1 MEPLYSRQYLDSLDR
16 IALFQL
22 CKRHNIAPNGAN
34 TKLRKILRQVNA
46 SPFRH
51 NAAKRT
57 SPVRKYRKTFSLS
70 SALPSEHGARA
81 TSVVVEQR
89 LYNIINSL
97 DNSVSTFKVIT
108 LQHPVSR
115 PRNAATSRAERRAQ
129 TSPASVAK
137 RPKLHIM
144 DHWENGVSS
153 SRSARCQNWCDLM
166 DAATKLQA
174 GRVQA
179 QRAGRDDAP
188 LLLVADT
195 PSTAI
200 PEPPVLVPS
209 QAAPLRVLELPEDP
223 RPRVFKTYN
232 IPVLRTSSSLAM
244 TARELL
250 AQDLDEDD
258 ASSSAGPRAGSSRAS
273 GPQVNSRRS
282 KLSKVDRE
290 LLERTLSRPVSFFA
304 FRYAYDDP

>member
-1 MEPLYSRQYLDSLDR
+1 MEPLYSRKYLDSLDR

-22 CKRHNIAPNGAN
+22 CKRHNIALNGAN
-34 TKLRKILRQVNA
+34 TKLRKTLRQVNA

-51 NAAKRT
+51 NATKRT
-57 SPVRKYRKTFSLS
+57 PPVRKYRKTFSLP
-70 SALPSEHGARA
+70 SALPSERA
-81 TSVVVEQR
+81 ATVVVEQR
-89 LYNIINSL
+89 FYNITNSV

-144 DHWENGVSS
+144 DHWESGVASP
-153 SRSARCQNWCDLM
+153 RSTRCQNWCDLM

-179 QRAGRDDAP
+179 QRAESPSRADA
-188 LLLVADT
+188 LVANT

-200 PEPPVLVPS
+200 LEPPVLVPS
-209 QAAPLRVLELPEDP
+209 QAAPLRVLELPEEP
-223 RPRVFKTYN
+223 RPRVFKTFD
-232 IPVLRTSSSLAM
+232 IPALQTSSSLAVA
-244 TARELL
+244 ARKLL
-250 AQDLDEDD
+250 KQDIDEDD
-258 ASSSAGPRAGSSRAS
+258 AAGEPSSSAG
-273 GPQVNSRRS
+273 
-282 KLSKVDRE
+282 
-290 LLERTLSRPVSFFA
+290 
-304 FRYAYDDP
+304 